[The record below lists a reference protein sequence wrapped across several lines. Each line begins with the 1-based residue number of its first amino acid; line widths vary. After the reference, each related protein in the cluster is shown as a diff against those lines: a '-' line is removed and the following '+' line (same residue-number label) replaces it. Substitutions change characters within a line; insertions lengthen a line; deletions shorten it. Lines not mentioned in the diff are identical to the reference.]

1 MNLGDVAAAVG
12 RGLFAGCFGT
22 AMMTLSSTIEMKFRE
37 RPPSTTP
44 ADAVSKVLGIQPL
57 DEERKQRLSNLV
69 HFGYGTLWGSAR
81 ALLDVNGIR
90 GKDALLTYFAAVW
103 GTALVLLPSLR
114 VAPPITEWST
124 DEIAIDAFHHL
135 VYITATSLAYSALK
149 R

>member
-1 MNLGDVAAAVG
+1 
-12 RGLFAGCFGT
+12 
-22 AMMTLSSTIEMKFRE
+22 MMTLSSTIEMKLRE

-44 ADAVSKVLGIQPL
+44 ADAVSKVLGIQAL

-69 HFGYGTLWGSAR
+69 HFSYGTLWGSAR

-90 GKDALLTYFAAVW
+90 GKDALLTYFTAVW

-114 VAPPITEWST
+114 VAPPVTEWST

-135 VYITATSLAYSALK
+135 VYVTATSLAYSALK